1 MPDKKVDNRWGA
13 KGLPLLPRSLRELW
27 DGEALPQWIAAE
39 LNLPA
44 GSTPAA
50 LGQSVWAPGGAEV
63 LTDRQR
69 NFLLNLLNAR
79 RTEIQAVRVFAHPVP
94 YWLDLK
100 DLSFS
105 TRTRNCLV
113 NGNLLG
119 EKERLSGLTFGDLFK
134 IWSMGLVS
142 ILEFA
147 CTIEAILEQS
157 VTGEPD
163 TAPSPTDDELVG
175 IIAEPWADQVGAADP
190 RFSDLLPPAPQATV
204 LEIIDALTSGP
215 ESDAKALSQL
225 SQAVPELRKRLDEIT
240 TLPLEGQLGE
250 FFRALSGFEGERLS
264 ALIDRFG
271 WGGKPPITL
280 EEAGERLNITRERVR
295 QLQEKVSNRLGAISF
310 PAFMPA
316 LDESL
321 RVLAEASPLGVDS
334 AGALLKQKGISAVEF
349 HPECVIAAA
358 IACGRKPPIQ
368 LQTVKKKTIVA
379 AAAIQDA
386 DAILRVAYRQ
396 AHASGA
402 SNVSEVVAEMT
413 ANKITVDESAVRHML
428 REFSEVQFLEGGW
441 FCHRPPNPERDRLRN
456 VTRKMLSV
464 ASPIELGVI
473 REGLRREY
481 RYRGHRGVK
490 TWSLLVPPRSVL
502 RAYYEAHP
510 EFTVEDGEMVKPV
523 EPLDYRVELAL
534 NDAILVDVLRS
545 SPACVLDRASVA
557 NECIR
562 RSMNVNTLNIYLS
575 YSPVVLHLGKDIWS
589 LRGVRVDPAAVE
601 AVREANALREKEKRV
616 LDHGWTPG
624 GQLWLA
630 ARILGA
636 HDAANLVVSVPGA
649 IRHYL
654 SGRRFDAK
662 DEDGIGHGTVRVN
675 DEGMSYGF
683 LPFLRQRGADEG
695 DILIAE
701 FDLTKSMALLRLGD
715 DELLE
720 EMSPEV

>member
-1 MPDKKVDNRWGA
+1 
-13 KGLPLLPRSLRELW
+13 LPLLPRSLRELW
-27 DGEALPQWIAAE
+27 DGEALPEWIATE
-39 LNLPA
+39 LHLPA

-50 LGQSVWAPGGAEV
+50 LGYSVWAPGGADV

-69 NFLLNLLNAR
+69 NFLLNLINVR

-100 DLSFS
+100 DLFFS

-147 CTIEAILEQS
+147 CTVEAALEQS

-163 TAPSPTDDELVG
+163 AAPRPTDDELVE
-175 IIAEPWADQVGAADP
+175 IIAEPWADQVGATDP

-204 LEIIDALTSGP
+204 LEMIDALTSGP

-225 SQAVPELRKRLDEIT
+225 SQAVPELRKRLEEIT

-250 FFRALSGFEGERLS
+250 FFRALSGFDGERLS

-271 WGGKPPITL
+271 WGGKPAITL

-295 QLQEKVSNRLGAISF
+295 QLQEKVSNRLGAIPF

-316 LDESL
+316 LDEAV
-321 RVLAEASPLGVDS
+321 RVLAEASPLDADS
-334 AGALLKQKGISAVEF
+334 AGALLKQKGISTLDF

-358 IACGRKPPIQ
+358 TACGRNPPIQ
-368 LQTVKKKTIVA
+368 LQTLKKKTIVTE
-379 AAAIQDA
+379 AAIPGA
-386 DAILRVAYRQ
+386 DTILQVAYRQ

-402 SNVSEVVAEMT
+402 SNVAEVVAEIR
-413 ANKITVDESAVRHML
+413 AGKIIVDEDAVRHML
-428 REFSEVQFLEGGW
+428 RRFSEVQFLEEEW

-464 ASPIELGVI
+464 ASPIELGAI
-473 REGLRREY
+473 REGLRRHY

-502 RAYYEAHP
+502 RAYYKAHP
-510 EFTVEDGEMVKPV
+510 EFIVEDGEMVKPI

-562 RSMNVNTLNIYLS
+562 RSMNVNTFSIYLS
-575 YSPVVLHLGKDIWS
+575 YSPVVVHLGKDIWS

-601 AVREANALREKEKRV
+601 AVRQANALREKEKRI
-616 LDHGWTPG
+616 LDHGWAPD

-630 ARILGA
+630 ARIPAA
-636 HDAANLVVSVPGA
+636 HDAASLVVNMPGP

-654 SGRRFDAK
+654 SGRQFDAW
-662 DEDGIGHGTVRVN
+662 DEDGVSHGSIRVN
-675 DEGMSYGF
+675 NEGASYGF
-683 LPFLRQRGADEG
+683 TRFLRQRGADEG

-701 FDLTKSMALLRLGD
+701 FDLTKNVATLRLGD
-715 DELLE
+715 DKLLE

>member
-1 MPDKKVDNRWGA
+1 MEAKKLDNRWGA
-13 KGLPLLPRSLRELW
+13 KGPPLLPRSLREAW
-27 DGEALPQWIAAE
+27 EGEPLPQWIAAE
-39 LNLPA
+39 LKLPA

-50 LGQSVWAPGGAEV
+50 LGQTVWASHGAEV

-69 NFLLNLLNAR
+69 NFLLNLVHVR
-79 RTEIQAVRVFAHPVP
+79 RSEIQAIRVFAQPVP

-100 DLSFS
+100 DLPFS

-119 EKERLSGLTFGDLFK
+119 ERERLSGLTFGDLFK
-134 IWSMGLVS
+134 IRSMGLVS
-142 ILEFA
+142 VLEFA
-147 CTIEAILEQS
+147 CMVEAALDRSASGGAE
-157 VTGEPD
+157 TTP
-163 TAPSPTDDELVG
+163 TPTDDELLE
-175 IIAEPWADQVGAADP
+175 IISEPWADQVGAADP
-190 RFSDLLPPAPQATV
+190 RFSDLLPPVPQATV
-204 LEIIDALTSGP
+204 LEMIDALTSGP
-215 ESDAKALSQL
+215 DNDAMALSQL
-225 SQAVPELRKRLDEIT
+225 SQTVPELRKRLEQIT
-240 TLPLEGQLGE
+240 ALPLEGQLGE
-250 FFRALSGFEGERLS
+250 FLRALSRFEGERLW
-264 ALIDRFG
+264 ALVDRFG

-310 PAFMPA
+310 PVFMPA
-316 LDESL
+316 LDEAL
-321 RVLAEASPLGVDS
+321 RVLAEASPLGVNS
-334 AGALLKQKGISAVEF
+334 AGALLKQKGISAVAF

-358 IACGRKPPIQ
+358 TACGRKPPIQ
-368 LQTVKKKTIVA
+368 LQTIKKKTIVA

-386 DAILRVAYRQ
+386 DIILRVAYRQ

-402 SNVSEVVAEMT
+402 SNLGEVVAEMT
-413 ANKITVDESAVRHML
+413 ADKITVDEGAVRHVL
-428 REFSEVQFLEGGW
+428 WGFSEVQFLAEDW

-456 VTRKMLSV
+456 VTRKILSV

-510 EFTVEDGEMVKPV
+510 EFIVEDGDMVKPV

-545 SPACVLDRASVA
+545 SPACVLDRASLA
-557 NECIR
+557 TECVR
-562 RSMNVNTLNIYLS
+562 RSMNVNTFNIYLS
-575 YSPVVLHLGKDIWS
+575 YSPVILHLGKDVWS

-601 AVREANALREKEKRV
+601 AVREANALRQKEKRV

-630 ARILGA
+630 ARIPA
-636 HDAANLVVSVPGA
+636 VHDAANLVVNIPGP

-654 SGRRFDAK
+654 SGRQFDAR
-662 DEDGIGHGTVRVN
+662 DEDAVSHGSIRVN
-675 DEGMSYGF
+675 DEGASYGF
-683 LPFLRQRGADEG
+683 PPFLRQRGADEG

-701 FDLTKSMALLRLGD
+701 FDLTKNVALLRLGD

>member
-1 MPDKKVDNRWGA
+1 MKGKQVDSGWGS
-13 KGLPLLPRSLRELW
+13 GGMPLLPRSLREVW
-27 DGEALPQWIAAE
+27 DGEALPKWIAAE
-39 LNLPA
+39 LKLPA
-44 GSTPAA
+44 ESTAAA
-50 LGQSVWAPGGAEV
+50 LGQSIWASSGAEA

-69 NFLLNLLNAR
+69 NFFLNLINAR
-79 RTEIQAVRVFAHPVP
+79 RSEIRPVRVFAEPVP
-94 YWLDLK
+94 YWLDLN
-100 DLSFS
+100 DLPFS
-105 TRTRNCLV
+105 TRTRNCLF

-119 EKERLSGLTFGDLFK
+119 ARERLSSLTFADLFE
-134 IWSMGLVS
+134 IWSMGVVS

-147 CTIEAILEQS
+147 CTVEAALERS
-157 VTGEPD
+157 AAGM
-163 TAPSPTDDELVG
+163 TAAPTLTEHKLLEMV
-175 IIAEPWADQVGAADP
+175 AEPWADQVGHADP
-190 RFSDLLPPAPQATV
+190 RFSDLFPVLPQATMFEM
-204 LEIIDALTSGP
+204 LDALTSGP
-215 ESDAKALSQL
+215 DSDAAALSQL
-225 SQAVPELRKRLDEIT
+225 SEAVPELRKRLEQIT
-240 TLPLEGQLGE
+240 ALPLEGQLRE
-250 FFRALSGFEGERLS
+250 FLHALSRFDGGRLG
-264 ALIDRFG
+264 ALVDRFG
-271 WGGKPPITL
+271 WGGRPSITL
-280 EEAGERLNITRERVR
+280 EEAGKRLNITRERVR

-310 PAFMPA
+310 PVFMPA
-316 LDESL
+316 LDEAL
-321 RVLAEASPLGVDS
+321 RALADASPLGVDA

-413 ANKITVDESAVRHML
+413 ANNITVDEGAVRHVL
-428 REFSEVQFLEGGW
+428 REFSEVQFLEEGW
-441 FCHRPPNPERDRLRN
+441 FCHRPTNPERDRLRN

-510 EFTVEDGEMVKPV
+510 EFIVEDGEMIRAC

-545 SPACVLDRASVA
+545 SPACVLDRASLA
-557 NECIR
+557 TECTR
-562 RSMNVNTLNIYLS
+562 RSMNVNTFSIYLS
-575 YSPVVLHLGKDIWS
+575 YSPVVLHLGIDVWS

-601 AVREANALREKEKRV
+601 AVCEANALRQKEKRV
-616 LDHGWTPG
+616 LDHGWAPE

-630 ARILGA
+630 ARIPAA
-636 HDAANLVVSVPGA
+636 HGAANLVVSVPGP

-654 SGRRFDAK
+654 SGRQFDVR
-662 DEDGIGHGTVRVN
+662 DEDGVSHGSIRVN
-675 DEGMSYGF
+675 DEGASYGF
-683 LPFLRQRGADEG
+683 TPFLRQRGADEG
-695 DILIAE
+695 DILIVE
-701 FDLTKSMALLRLGD
+701 FDLTRNVALLQLGD

-720 EMSPEV
+720 EMSPEA

>member
-1 MPDKKVDNRWGA
+1 
-13 KGLPLLPRSLRELW
+13 LLPRSLRELW
-27 DGEALPQWIAAE
+27 DGEALPEWIATE

-50 LGQSVWAPGGAEV
+50 LGYSVWAPGGADV
-63 LTDRQR
+63 LSDRQR
-69 NFLLNLLNAR
+69 NFLLNLINVR
-79 RTEIQAVRVFAHPVP
+79 RTEIQAVRVFAYPVP

-147 CTIEAILEQS
+147 CTVEAALEQA
-157 VTGEPD
+157 VTGGPD
-163 TAPSPTDDELVG
+163 AAPSPTDDELVE
-175 IIAEPWADQVGAADP
+175 IIAEPWADQVGATDP
-190 RFSDLLPPAPQATV
+190 RFSDLLPSAPQATV
-204 LEIIDALTSGP
+204 LEMIDALTSGP
-215 ESDAKALSQL
+215 ETDAKALSQL
-225 SQAVPELRKRLDEIT
+225 SQAVRELRKRLEEIT

-250 FFRALSGFEGERLS
+250 FFRALSGFDGERLS

-295 QLQEKVSNRLGAISF
+295 QLQEKVSNRLGAISS

-316 LDESL
+316 LDEAV
-321 RVLAEASPLGVDS
+321 RVLAEASPLDADS
-334 AGALLKQKGISAVEF
+334 AGALLKQKGISTLDF

-358 IACGRKPPIQ
+358 TACGRNPPIQ
-368 LQTVKKKTIVA
+368 LQTLKKKTIVTV
-379 AAAIQDA
+379 AAIPDA
-386 DAILRVAYRQ
+386 DTILRVAYRQ

-402 SNVSEVVAEMT
+402 SNVAEVVAEIR
-413 ANKITVDESAVRHML
+413 AGKIIVDEDAVRHVL
-428 REFSEVQFLEGGW
+428 RRFSEVQFLEEEW

-464 ASPIELGVI
+464 ASPIELGAI
-473 REGLRREY
+473 REGLRRYY

-510 EFTVEDGEMVKPV
+510 EFIVEDGEMVKPI

-562 RSMNVNTLNIYLS
+562 RSMNVNTFSIYLS
-575 YSPVVLHLGKDIWS
+575 YSPVVVHLGKDIWS

-601 AVREANALREKEKRV
+601 AVRQANALREKEKRI
-616 LDHGWTPG
+616 LDHGWAPD

-630 ARILGA
+630 ARIPAA
-636 HDAANLVVSVPGA
+636 HDAASLVVNMPGP

-654 SGRRFDAK
+654 CGRQFDAR
-662 DEDGIGHGTVRVN
+662 DEDGVSHGSIRVN
-675 DEGMSYGF
+675 NEGASYGF
-683 LPFLRQRGADEG
+683 TRFLRQRGADEG

-701 FDLTKSMALLRLGD
+701 FDLTKNLALLRLGD

-720 EMSPEV
+720 ELSPEI